1 MPSLLFVRR
10 IARRAIVPLLLIA
23 PVLAVRALP
32 AGAEVKAEPLPA
44 GERGSCEL
52 KTFTPRQ
59 VVEMIYTN
67 VVRTSQQTLDE
78 MGKHVSPDIVFKDPV
93 SSTRGWPAYRKVYEQ
108 FITADQLYYKISDWS
123 CSGRTVYANW
133 VFGMKNEHTGNQYVE
148 FEGVS
153 KLVLDE
159 NDRLVLN
166 LDNWNEVPPGYAGA
180 LRSGD
185 KGGVELP

>member
-1 MPSLLFVRR
+1 MTKLADARQV
-10 IARRAIVPLLLIA
+10 ARRTGALLGALSA
-23 PVLAVRALP
+23 LAVCAVP
-32 AGAEVKAEPLPA
+32 ANAEVKAEPLPK

-52 KTFTPRQ
+52 KTFTSRQ

-67 VVRTSQQTLDE
+67 VVRTSPQTLDE
-78 MGKHVSPDIVFKDPV
+78 MGKHVAPDIVFKDPV

-108 FITADQLYYKISDWS
+108 FIGADQLYYKILDWS

-133 VFGMKNEHTGNQYVE
+133 VFGMKNQYTNNQYVE

-153 KLVLDE
+153 KLVLDA
-159 NDRLVLN
+159 NDKLVLN
-166 LDNWNEVPPGYAGA
+166 LDNWNEIPPGYAGS

-185 KGGVELP
+185 KGGVELE